1 MATLEGE
8 RPPPVEM
15 EKNSAPSEPDSGRGP
30 PPEEEEDEE
39 EEEEATKGEA
49 EAQSVRD
56 HER

>member
-1 MATLEGE
+1 MEGE
-8 RPPPVEM
+8 RPLAVEM
-15 EKNSAPSEPDSGRGP
+15 EKNSTPSEPDSGRGP

-39 EEEEATKGEA
+39 EEEEATKEEA